1 MPVPEI
7 KEMLEA
13 GVHFGHL
20 TKRWNPKMKKFIL
33 TERNGIYVLDLA
45 KTQDCLTKAIDAV
58 RKIRHSGKSILFV
71 GTKKTIKDCI
81 KEEAVRC
88 GQHYVTER
96 WLGGMLTNYSTVR
109 KSIKRLEE
117 IEKMETDGL
126 FKEMNKKE
134 VLTLNKERAK
144 LEGVFSGIRNMK
156 SLPGA
161 LFIVDSEHEEIAV
174 HEANRLK
181 IPVIAIVDTNS
192 DPDKIAYPDP
202 RQRRRHQ
209 ERGPPDPRPLR
220 LHRGHPGSHPGREV
234 RRRRSRPRRGAGR
247 GRVMADVSAQA
258 VAQLRE
264 KTGIG
269 FLQCKKAL
277 AETGGDMEKAIE
289 YLRKQGVAVAAKR
302 SGKETKEGKIV
313 LAVGARRRRRGDQL
327 RDRLRGLLRRLQRLR
342 RQGRQADRREAAL
355 RRGGPQGPAP
365 RRHHG
370 RRGEHRR
377 HRQDRREHLRPPH
390 RGREGRRRRDWPRP
404 TPIPTARSA

>member
-7 KEMLEA
+7 KDMLEA

-33 TERNGIYVLDLA
+33 TERNGIYVIDLA
-45 KTQDCLTKAIDAV
+45 KTQECLNKAVDAI

-96 WLGGMLTNYSTVR
+96 WLGGMLTNFSTVK

-126 FKEMNKKE
+126 FKEISKKE
-134 VLTLNKERAK
+134 VLTLNKERGK
-144 LEGVFSGIRNMK
+144 LEGIFSGIRNMK

-192 DPDKIAYPDP
+192 DPDKITFPIPGNDDAIKSVGLLTRFLSDSIVGIQAPS
-202 RQRRRHQ
+202 Q
-209 ERGPPDPRPLR
+209 E
-220 LHRGHPGSHPGREV
+220 EK
-234 RRRRSRPRRGAGR
+234 
-247 GRVMADVSAQA
+247 A
-258 VAQLRE
+258 VAAP
-264 KTGIG
+264 
-269 FLQCKKAL
+269 AL
-277 AETGGDMEKAIE
+277 AEV
-289 YLRKQGVAVAAKR
+289 L
-302 SGKETKEGKIV
+302 EG
-313 LAVGARRRRRGDQL
+313 A
-327 RDRLRGLLRRLQRLR
+327 
-342 RQGRQADRREAAL
+342 E
-355 RRGGPQGPAP
+355 
-365 RRHHG
+365 
-370 RRGEHRR
+370 
-377 HRQDRREHLRPPH
+377 
-390 RGREGRRRRDWPRP
+390 
-404 TPIPTARSA
+404 

>member
-7 KEMLEA
+7 KDMLEA

-33 TERNGIYVLDLA
+33 TERNGIYVVDLA
-45 KTQDCLTKAIDAV
+45 KTQECLTKAIDAI

-96 WLGGMLTNYSTVR
+96 WLGGMLTNFSTVK

-126 FKEMNKKE
+126 FKEISKKE

-144 LEGVFSGIRNMK
+144 LEGIFSGIRNMK

-192 DPDKIAYPDP
+192 DPDKVAYPI
-202 RQRRRHQ
+202 
-209 ERGPPDPRPLR
+209 
-220 LHRGHPGSHPGREV
+220 PGNDDAIKSVGLLT
-234 RRRRSRPRRGAGR
+234 
-247 GRVMADVSAQA
+247 RVFSDAIVGIQAPAEDAKAQA
-258 VAQLRE
+258 AAP
-264 KTGIG
+264 
-269 FLQCKKAL
+269 AL
-277 AETGGDMEKAIE
+277 AEV
-289 YLRKQGVAVAAKR
+289 L
-302 SGKETKEGKIV
+302 EG
-313 LAVGARRRRRGDQL
+313 A
-327 RDRLRGLLRRLQRLR
+327 
-342 RQGRQADRREAAL
+342 E
-355 RRGGPQGPAP
+355 
-365 RRHHG
+365 
-370 RRGEHRR
+370 
-377 HRQDRREHLRPPH
+377 
-390 RGREGRRRRDWPRP
+390 
-404 TPIPTARSA
+404 